1 MNKIRLTIVAII
13 FGIVATSVASAQEAT
28 NSPHKLVDESSELI
42 LSTIEAEKRI
52 HGDTVNAEMV
62 QALMTVLEPVI
73 DFRSI
78 ASAVIGNHSDSVSTD
93 QAEQFVRVFKT
104 TMVRLYLESFMAFEV
119 ADIEVQDPDTDFSA
133 DSGRATVRM
142 IASDT
147 NNTTYQ
153 INYSMRLD
161 NSNEWKVR
169 NVVVDGINLGLT
181 YRNQFDGAMTR
192 YDGNVDKVIAS
203 WDEDAVVE

>member
-1 MNKIRLTIVAII
+1 MNKIGSTIVAII
-13 FGIVATSVASAQEAT
+13 FGLAATSVATAQEAIT
-28 NSPHKLVDESSELI
+28 SPHQLIDDSAELI
-42 LSTIEAEKRI
+42 LSTIEGQKRI
-52 HGDTVNAEMV
+52 HGDTVNIEMV
-62 QALMTVLEPVI
+62 QALMKVLEPVI

-78 ASAVIGNHSDSVSTD
+78 ASAVIGNYSNGVSTD
-93 QAEQFVRVFKT
+93 QAEQFERVFKT

-119 ADIEVQDPDTDFSA
+119 AEIEVQKPDADFSA

-142 IASDT
+142 IASAT

-153 INYSMRLD
+153 INYSMRTD
-161 NSNEWKVR
+161 DANNWKVR

-181 YRNQFDGAMTR
+181 YRNQFDGAMNR
-192 YDGNVDKVIAS
+192 YDGDVDQVILN